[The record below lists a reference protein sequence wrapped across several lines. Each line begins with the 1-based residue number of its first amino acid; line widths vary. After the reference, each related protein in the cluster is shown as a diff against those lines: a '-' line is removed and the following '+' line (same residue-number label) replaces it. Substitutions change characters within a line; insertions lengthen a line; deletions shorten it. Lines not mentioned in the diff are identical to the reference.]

1 MASDK
6 RPAGYSSA
14 QIVLHWTIALL
25 ILVQFLAADG
35 IEHAWDAFEDGETLR
50 SGDMPLAWLHI
61 GIGITVLVLAIVR
74 VWLRLTRGA
83 PPLPENDPLPARIG
97 AHVVHGLIYLL
108 LFLLPISGSVAWF
121 GGIEQAGDAH
131 KFLKTAL
138 LVLIGLHVAGAL
150 VQQFV
155 LRSGLLMRMLR
166 PAA

>member
-14 QIVLHWTIALL
+14 QILLHWTIALL

-35 IEHAWDAFEDGETLR
+35 IEHAWDAFEAGETLR

-121 GGIEQAGDAH
+121 GGVEQAGDAH
-131 KFLKTAL
+131 KFFKTAL
-138 LVLIGLHVAGAL
+138 LVLVGLHVAGAL